1 MQITLLNYTEL
12 NVCSHAI
19 RTCWQSFEKSDN
31 GGEKDKELIYR
42 VGNKFKHASTLEHL
56 HYTFY
61 IQGISRAT
69 LQELARHRIAS
80 LSVKSTRYTLKELK
94 NAESFSPFNVENLK
108 RAQEFLVLTHNEA
121 VDKASVKALENLR
134 LLLQE
139 NISNDLVKF
148 AMPES
153 YKTEL
158 TWSINAR
165 SLQNFLSLRSS
176 KSALWEI
183 RNLAFALFES
193 LPEEHKFIF
202 EECMEGKK
210 NQIKLTLQERD
221 KFKAYLEEF
230 VKQVDKCAKTETIKG
245 FNIKD
250 LESKFSSLLKG
261 KYEVKL
267 DVGSGRLKSNVCG
280 IAFTRVD
287 ILGNNY
293 ANTNKPTNRQG
304 IYIYFDYRY
313 ESENKKYYLYLG
325 LGNGTKECEA
335 KNL

>member
-31 GGEKDKELIYR
+31 GGAKDKELIYR

-94 NAESFSPFNVENLK
+94 DAESFLPLNAANLA
-108 RAQEFLVLTHNEA
+108 RAEKFLVFTQNEA
-121 VDKASVKALENLR
+121 VDKASVQALENLR
-134 LLLQE
+134 FLLQE
-139 NISNDLVKF
+139 NISNDFVKF

-183 RNLAFALFES
+183 RNLAFALFEA
-193 LPEEHKFIF
+193 LPNEHKFLF
-202 EECMEGKK
+202 ESF
-210 NQIKLTLQERD
+210 LQ
-221 KFKAYLEEF
+221 
-230 VKQVDKCAKTETIKG
+230 
-245 FNIKD
+245 
-250 LESKFSSLLKG
+250 
-261 KYEVKL
+261 
-267 DVGSGRLKSNVCG
+267 
-280 IAFTRVD
+280 
-287 ILGNNY
+287 
-293 ANTNKPTNRQG
+293 NK
-304 IYIYFDYRY
+304 
-313 ESENKKYYLYLG
+313 E
-325 LGNGTKECEA
+325 
-335 KNL
+335 